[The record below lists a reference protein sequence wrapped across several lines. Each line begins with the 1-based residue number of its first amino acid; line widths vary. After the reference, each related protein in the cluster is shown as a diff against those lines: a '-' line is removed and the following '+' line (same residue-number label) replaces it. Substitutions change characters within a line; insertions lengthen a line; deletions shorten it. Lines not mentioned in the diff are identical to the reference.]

1 MINFRS
7 PAVAGYGLALGAS
20 VIWSTIFLFAR
31 GAAGSMSPVEMAFWR
46 WALAF
51 LAILP
56 FTWRQLKA
64 QRKLLRKHF
73 PLLALAGVIGFSGYS
88 LLLFQAG
95 KSTEAANLALLSA
108 SAPIFMAALS
118 HFCLGEHVDRRQIVG
133 LLVAVSGVVFL
144 ILRGDINRLLTLTFS
159 SGDLWM
165 LLAAVMFASYSV
177 IIRRRPA
184 GMGQGV
190 FLGAMLGCSTLSMV
204 PLMLWEA
211 ATTAYHLPSARLMEI
226 LAFIAIA
233 PSLIGYLL
241 WNKAVERIGA
251 PRAGVMYYTVPLF
264 SSLEAAWLLNERV
277 GTPQVVGGVLI
288 IGGILF
294 SSLGALRRAG
304 KEQALRHKAG
314 QIEAQTKNSAQDKIK
329 PKN

>member
-1 MINFRS
+1 MVNFRS
-7 PAVAGYGLALGAS
+7 PAAAGYGLALGAS

-46 WALAF
+46 WFLAF

-56 FTWRQLKA
+56 FTWRELKA
-64 QRKLLRKHF
+64 QRKLLREHL

-88 LLLFQAG
+88 LLLFLAG

-118 HFCLGEHVDRRQIVG
+118 CFCLGERVGGRQVIG
-133 LLVAVSGVVFL
+133 LFIAVSGVIFL
-144 ILRGDINRLLTLTFS
+144 ILRGDVHRLLNLTFS

-184 GMGQGV
+184 GLGQGV
-190 FLGAMLGCSTLSMV
+190 FLAAMLGCSALSMI
-204 PLMLWEA
+204 PLMLLEV
-211 ATTAYHLPSARLMEI
+211 ATTAYHLPSAQLMGI
-226 LAFIAIA
+226 LVFIAIA

-251 PRAGVMYYTVPLF
+251 VRAGVMYYTVPLF
-264 SSLEAAWLLNERV
+264 SSLEAAWFLGETV
-277 GTPQVVGGVLI
+277 GTPQIVGGALI
-288 IGGILF
+288 IGGIFF
-294 SSLGALRRAG
+294 SSLNALRRAG
-304 KEQALRHKAG
+304 KDQALRHKAAPPQT
-314 QIEAQTKNSAQDKIK
+314 QIKNSEQDKIN